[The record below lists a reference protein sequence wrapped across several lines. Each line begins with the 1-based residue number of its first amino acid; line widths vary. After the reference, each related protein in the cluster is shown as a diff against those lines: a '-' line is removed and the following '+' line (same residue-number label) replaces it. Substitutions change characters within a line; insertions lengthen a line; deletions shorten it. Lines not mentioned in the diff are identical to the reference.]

1 VTGRWQVLAMITLML
16 AVLLTAAV
24 GVIIYLAL
32 NPTAGCTQKLTGAP
46 DYEETIHMVSKI
58 IR

>member
-1 VTGRWQVLAMITLML
+1 MITLML